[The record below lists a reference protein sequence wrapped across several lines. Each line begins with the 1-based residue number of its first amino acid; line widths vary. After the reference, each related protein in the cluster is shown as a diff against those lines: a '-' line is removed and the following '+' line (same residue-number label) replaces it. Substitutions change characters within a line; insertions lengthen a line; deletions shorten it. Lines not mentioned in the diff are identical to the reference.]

1 MPQELIAETLAVTGS
16 FHQACN
22 VHEIHVRRHQSFR
35 SHNFT
40 YSCQPGVGYRD
51 FTNVGVD
58 GSERVGG
65 RFHRLPGQGAEKGG
79 FPSVGETYYAYGERQ
94 PSLLILRPWYP
105 PRDCLDDIVHHPA
118 SLPMT
123 AWMTTYGFRGL
134 TLWRGGIQMPAPCEG
149 QQCENQGHDK
159 GQKQPLGLR
168 QDLPVLGVCG
178 SSPECFA

>member
-1 MPQELIAETLAVTGS
+1 MPQELIALTLAVTGS

-123 AWMTTYGFRGL
+123 AWMTTQAVIGRLAGWWTISSRQSLGGYQGRRMRRLG
-134 TLWRGGIQMPAPCEG
+134 WRSPVSYT
-149 QQCENQGHDK
+149 H
-159 GQKQPLGLR
+159 LR
-168 QDLPVLGVCG
+168 AHETVLDLVC
-178 SSPECFA
+178 